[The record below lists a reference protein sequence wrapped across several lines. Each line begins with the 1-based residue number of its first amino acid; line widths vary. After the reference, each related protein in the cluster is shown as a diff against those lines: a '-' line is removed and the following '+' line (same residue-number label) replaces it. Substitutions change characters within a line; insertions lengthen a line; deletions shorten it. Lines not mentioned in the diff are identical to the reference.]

1 MRNLLIRTL
10 TGIIYIILI
19 ISSTLI
25 SKYTFVS
32 LFGIVLTYTLF
43 EFYRLCRKIAYKPHI
58 ISGITI
64 ALYLFISFFLYDN
77 EIVSETIFWGLIPLS
92 LVIPIIEL
100 FHTKKRS
107 VHNIALTFLGIIYI
121 ALPFSILNF
130 ISTPINDTP
139 TAYMPHVI
147 IILFVILWANDSG
160 AYITGSTLGKHK
172 MFASVSPQKTW
183 EGAIGGLILAVV
195 ASIFIFYYFEP
206 IGIFHSVAI
215 AVVTVVTGTL
225 GDLTESM
232 IKRSFKVKD
241 SGKLLPGHGGLL
253 DRFDSMLFAAPA
265 FYLYISIILNS

>member
-1 MRNLLIRTL
+1 M
-10 TGIIYIILI
+10 
-19 ISSTLI
+19 
-25 SKYTFVS
+25 S
-32 LFGIVLTYTLF
+32 LFGVVLAYTLF
-43 EFYRLCRKIAYKPHI
+43 EFYRLCRKIGYKPHI
-58 ISGITI
+58 ITGIAI

-77 EIVSETIFWGLIPLS
+77 EIVPLTIFWGLIPLS

-121 ALPFSILNF
+121 ALPFSILNL
-130 ISTPINDTP
+130 ISTPINNTP
-139 TAYMPHVI
+139 TEFKPLVVL
-147 IILFVILWANDSG
+147 ILFVILWANDSG

-172 MFASVSPQKTW
+172 MFASISPQKTW

-195 ASIFIFYYFEP
+195 ASITIFYYFKQP
-206 IGIFHSVAI
+206 IGIFNSVVI
-215 AVVTVVTGTL
+215 AVITVITGTF